1 MSASAAAKT
10 GFVGGLGAL
19 MGGWL
24 GSQVGLAMLP
34 QPTKKERK
42 ALRRSWG
49 RGPSG
54 VTWDRLEYQVA
65 GAVIGGGVGGLL
77 LGAAAGAGL
86 EETPKKTAGAL
97 HGANAPLFLAD
108 ATGVFP

>member
-10 GFVGGLGAL
+10 GFIGGLGAL
-19 MGGWL
+19 AGGWL

-34 QPTKKERK
+34 KSTKKERK
-42 ALRRSWG
+42 AQFRRRS
-49 RGPSG
+49 GPSG

-65 GAVIGGGVGGLL
+65 GAVIGGGIGGLL

-86 EETPKKTAGAL
+86 EEAPKKTAGTL
-97 HGANAPLFLAD
+97 QGANAPLFLVD
-108 ATGVFP
+108 KTGMFP